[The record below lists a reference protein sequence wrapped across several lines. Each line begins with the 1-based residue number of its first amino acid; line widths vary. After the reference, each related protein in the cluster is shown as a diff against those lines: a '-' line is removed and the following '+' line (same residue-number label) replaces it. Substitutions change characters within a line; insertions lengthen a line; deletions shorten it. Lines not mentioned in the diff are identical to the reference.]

1 MTNYEKIKQM
11 SIEEM
16 HKFLIELNYRRTIGK
31 MPIPLPERQGLSY
44 NDEILLWLK
53 ESVQPVGQK

>member
-16 HKFLIELNYRRTIGK
+16 HKFLIGINTNMMIGK
-31 MPIPLPERQGLSY
+31 CKIPLPESVGLSY
-44 NDEILLWLK
+44 NDEILVWLK
-53 ESVQPVGQK
+53 EEQ

>member
-1 MTNYEKIKQM
+1 MSNYERIKQM

-16 HKFLIELNYRRTIGK
+16 HEFLIELNYRRTIGK
-31 MPIPLPERQGLSY
+31 MPIPLPEREGLSY

-53 ESVQPVGQK
+53 QEQ